1 MTKARKAVLE
11 ILDGADQPLSALE
24 VGGSA
29 GALCDTATVYRALHY
44 LEENNRAESFVL
56 HCAAHGTE
64 RYYVSH
70 NAPHRHWFH
79 CECCHRFVDL
89 GACKVEPILREM
101 EKTSGVAIR
110 SHTLYATGICA
121 DCTADA
127 ASADKAASAVGTPT
141 ARGLGVPARPRR

>member
-1 MTKARKAVLE
+1 MTKARKAVLG
-11 ILDGADQPLSALE
+11 ILDGANQPLSALE

-29 GALCDTATVYRALHY
+29 GALCDTATIYRALHY
-44 LEENNRAESFVL
+44 LEENGLAESFVL
-56 HCAAHGTE
+56 HCATHGTE

-79 CECCHRFVDL
+79 CERCHRFVDL

-121 DCTADA
+121 DCAALA
-127 ASADKAASAVGTPT
+127 ASADCAAVAANADNT
-141 ARGLGVPARPRR
+141 R